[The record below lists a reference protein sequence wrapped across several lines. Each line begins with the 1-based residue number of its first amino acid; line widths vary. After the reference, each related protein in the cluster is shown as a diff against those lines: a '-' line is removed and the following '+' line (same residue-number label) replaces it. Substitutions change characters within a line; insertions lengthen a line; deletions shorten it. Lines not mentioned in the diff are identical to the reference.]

1 MRINYFD
8 LGACRGIEIHWV
20 VNHIMPQLGIED
32 YKVYGFEACQQ
43 YSKWLSET
51 YNFNSKVSI
60 INKAI
65 SDDNKSIKLYY
76 SKNGVGHSIYSTKNN
91 VGKDYE
97 EVEGIKFSDWFNESV
112 DYSEEDINILKINI
126 EGAELPF
133 FQDIV
138 DNNIHNKIDLFC
150 GQGHDVE
157 KVAELN
163 TRVQEY
169 YDLLESNNIVLHRF
183 SEHKPEKNVDMLQK
197 IKELIDLK

>member
-65 SDDNKSIKLYY
+65 SDDNVGD
-76 SKNGVGHSIYSTKNN
+76 NGFGGSRDIDRRERGVYDSLFYLLSPKGFESRPLGSQTSNFI
-91 VGKDYE
+91 
-97 EVEGIKFSDWFNESV
+97 SDEQLQFFR
-112 DYSEEDINILKINI
+112 
-126 EGAELPF
+126 LP
-133 FQDIV
+133 
-138 DNNIHNKIDLFC
+138 
-150 GQGHDVE
+150 
-157 KVAELN
+157 
-163 TRVQEY
+163 
-169 YDLLESNNIVLHRF
+169 
-183 SEHKPEKNVDMLQK
+183 
-197 IKELIDLK
+197 